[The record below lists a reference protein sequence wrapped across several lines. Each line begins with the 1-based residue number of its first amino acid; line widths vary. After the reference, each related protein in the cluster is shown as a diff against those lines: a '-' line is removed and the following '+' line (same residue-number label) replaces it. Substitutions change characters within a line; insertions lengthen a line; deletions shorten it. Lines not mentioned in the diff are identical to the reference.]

1 LVRLLDGEAHGIHH
15 MAGAGR
21 CSWYDFAVEIFR
33 QAGLETR
40 VLSMTSDMLE
50 RPAPR
55 PAYSVLLSERE
66 HPVLLPDWQQGLA
79 DYLAE
84 RAEVTA

>member
-1 LVRLLDGEAHGIHH
+1 

-21 CSWYDFAVEIFR
+21 CSWYDFAIEIFR
-33 QAGLETR
+33 QAGADCR
-40 VLSMTSDMLE
+40 VLSMTSDMLD

-55 PAYSVLLSERE
+55 PAYSVLISEHE
-66 HPVLLPDWQQGLA
+66 HPVTLPEWHRGLA

-84 RAEVTA
+84 RAGREVRA